1 MKTKILR
8 LLNLKHSE
16 SRHVTDLLTVQFFI
30 GISNALVNYLA
41 ITLFIN
47 KLTVKEIPLAYLVI
61 AFSLLILNLIY
72 EKLEH
77 FFSPLQLLK
86 VIIAASA
93 VVLAL
98 LWLGLKKED
107 NHNVVFILV
116 VFSFLIYMI
125 TSYAF
130 WGLVSLLYNIRE
142 SKRVFSIV
150 GSGDIPAK
158 LLGYIIAPTLGHV
171 IGYDNLIWLAIL
183 SLGIGFY
190 LFNGVIHKKRWEHI
204 KNKENHSHHHEAL
217 TLRKKDFLAF
227 FFKNE
232 LIFAIS
238 LLSLIS
244 YNVFNLIDYT
254 FLVQIKQ
261 KFEDLPSLY
270 IFISVFFALGRLVA
284 LVMKLVFT
292 SRVIERLGIIYTLFI
307 TPVALFAFCMLF
319 FIVGNSSNYTV
330 YIFGIMALLTEVLR
344 STMQEPVF
352 FILFQPLKE
361 QLRLKGHL
369 ISKGYMLAPS
379 LIIVGGSLMIMNKLG
394 INITIQFI
402 INILLVNLFL
412 WGLIIFLVRNSYLR
426 TLRQSIQ
433 KGFFSLEGAHIY
445 DQQTIDIL
453 LNKIKNGRDTDII
466 YALRLLEGAAYH
478 KLNALF
484 QEQLNSKHKEVRKYV
499 INRLEEKGE
508 INIKQLRELLPTE
521 IDTEIKQRIINLL
534 CKSDPEYLAE
544 AADNLKQADY
554 DTRKVIIINMLN
566 QKEFKF
572 LFQAGNSLNELIYST
587 NPKERSLAIEITTE
601 LKNVRFT
608 DAIEWLI
615 HDPQPGVKKSAIMA
629 ACKLKTRKLLPFIVK
644 QLNQPSEKYLALQGL
659 QQYGD
664 DLFLHL
670 KDIPVADLQNNLS
683 DFIKLAGKTKG
694 NHSTNYLLARLP
706 EESSPT
712 ENIVHALWTKDY
724 ETGSSKEVEELNTLL
739 ENFLVKGNQKIND
752 FYEVPEFRE
761 NILVKNSIESE
772 IKNDLVSALKI
783 CSILHNKTEFT
794 RILELIEHNEKA
806 RLFNAVEMLELVL
819 PKKVAKDLNTLFD
832 FLLDPLLS
840 RKIYV
845 QPEINSFFNKIVY
858 SEDAAFSPWTKA
870 VCIYTAWK
878 NRQRSFIN
886 GLKIETG
893 RKEHYIVKE
902 TKDFVINALEPEVHA
917 DN

>member
-16 SRHVTDLLTVQFFI
+16 SKHVTDLLTVQFFI
-30 GISNALVNYLA
+30 GVANALVNYLA
-41 ITLFIN
+41 ITLFIK
-47 KLTVKEIPLAYLVI
+47 KLSVAEIPLAYVVI

-77 FFSPLQLLK
+77 YFSPLQLLK
-86 VIIAASA
+86 VIIASSA
-93 VVLAL
+93 GILIL
-98 LWLGLKKED
+98 LWLGLKQEN
-107 NHNVVFILV
+107 NHTVVFILV

-158 LLGYIIAPTLGHV
+158 LLGYIIAPTLGHL
-171 IGYDNLIWLAIL
+171 IGYDNLIWLAII

-190 LFNGVIHKKRWEHI
+190 LFNGVIGKKRWEHI
-204 KNKENHSHHHEAL
+204 KNKESHSHHHEVL
-217 TLRKKDFLAF
+217 TLRKRDYLAF

-261 KFEDLPSLY
+261 KMEGLPSLY

-284 LVMKLVFT
+284 LIMKLVFT

-307 TPVALFAFCMLF
+307 TPIALFAFCMLF
-319 FIVGNSSNYTV
+319 FLVSNSSNYTL

-379 LIIVGGSLMIMNKLG
+379 LIIVGGSLLLMHKWG
-394 INITIQFI
+394 IEITIPLT
-402 INILLVNLFL
+402 INILLVNLLL
-412 WGLIIFLVRNSYLR
+412 WGLTIFLVRNSYLR
-426 TLRQSIQ
+426 TLRHSIQ

-453 LNKIKNGRDTDII
+453 LEKIKTGRDTDII

-478 KLNALF
+478 NLNNLF
-484 QEQLNSKHKEVRKYV
+484 QDQLKSRHKEVRKYAL
-499 INRLEEKGE
+499 RTLEEKGE
-508 INIKQLRELLPTE
+508 INIHQLRELLPAET
-521 IDTEIKQRIINLL
+521 DPEIKQHIVSLL
-534 CKSDPEYLAE
+534 CKMDTDYLAD

-554 DTRKVIIINMLN
+554 DTRKVIITNMLN

-587 NPKERSLAIEITTE
+587 NPKERALAIEITTE

-615 HDPQPGVKKSAIMA
+615 HDPEPVVKKSAIMA
-629 ACKLKTRKLLPFIVK
+629 ACKLKTRKLLPYIVK
-644 QLNQPSEKYLALQGL
+644 QLNRPAEKYLALQGL
-659 QQYGD
+659 QHYGD
-664 DLFLHL
+664 ELFLHL
-670 KDIPVADLQNNLS
+670 KDIPEEDLQNNAA

-694 NHSTNYLLARLP
+694 NHSTNYLLSKLID
-706 EESSPT
+706 ETSPT

-724 ETGSSKEVEELNTLL
+724 EPGSSKEVEELNALL
-739 ENFLVKGNQKIND
+739 ENFLSKGNEKIDD
-752 FYEVPEFRE
+752 FYEVPNFRE
-761 NILVKNSIESE
+761 NNLVKNSIESE
-772 IKNDLVSALKI
+772 IKNDLISALKI
-783 CSILHNKTEFT
+783 CSILHNKSEFT

-832 FLLDPLLS
+832 FMLDPLLS
-840 RKIYV
+840 RKVHI
-845 QPEINSFFNKIVY
+845 QPEITTFFNKIVHKEEA
-858 SEDAAFSPWTKA
+858 SFSPWTKA
-870 VCIYTAWK
+870 VCIYSAWK
-878 NRQRSFIN
+878 NNQRDFIA
-886 GLKIETG
+886 GLKNETG
-893 RKEHYIVKE
+893 RKEHYIVQE
-902 TKDFVINALEPEVHA
+902 TKHFVLNAKESEVHA
-917 DN
+917 DH

>member
-1 MKTKILR
+1 
-8 LLNLKHSE
+8 
-16 SRHVTDLLTVQFFI
+16 
-30 GISNALVNYLA
+30 
-41 ITLFIN
+41 
-47 KLTVKEIPLAYLVI
+47 
-61 AFSLLILNLIY
+61 
-72 EKLEH
+72 
-77 FFSPLQLLK
+77 
-86 VIIAASA
+86 
-93 VVLAL
+93 
-98 LWLGLKKED
+98 
-107 NHNVVFILV
+107 
-116 VFSFLIYMI
+116 
-125 TSYAF
+125 
-130 WGLVSLLYNIRE
+130 
-142 SKRVFSIV
+142 
-150 GSGDIPAK
+150 
-158 LLGYIIAPTLGHV
+158 
-171 IGYDNLIWLAIL
+171 
-183 SLGIGFY
+183 
-190 LFNGVIHKKRWEHI
+190 
-204 KNKENHSHHHEAL
+204 
-217 TLRKKDFLAF
+217 
-227 FFKNE
+227 
-232 LIFAIS
+232 
-238 LLSLIS
+238 
-244 YNVFNLIDYT
+244 
-254 FLVQIKQ
+254 
-261 KFEDLPSLY
+261 
-270 IFISVFFALGRLVA
+270 
-284 LVMKLVFT
+284 
-292 SRVIERLGIIYTLFI
+292 
-307 TPVALFAFCMLF
+307 
-319 FIVGNSSNYTV
+319 
-330 YIFGIMALLTEVLR
+330 LLTEVLR

-379 LIIVGGSLMIMNKLG
+379 LIIVGGSLMVMNKLE
-394 INITIQFI
+394 INISIQFI
-402 INILLVNLFL
+402 INVLLVNLFL

-453 LNKIKNGRDTDII
+453 LNKVKSGRDTDII

-521 IDTEIKQRIINLL
+521 NDTEIKQRIINLL

-615 HDPQPGVKKSAIMA
+615 HDPQPGVKKSAIIA

-670 KDIPVADLQNNLS
+670 KDIPAADLQNNMS

-694 NHSTNYLLARLP
+694 IHSTYYLLARLA

-724 ETGSSKEVEELNTLL
+724 EPGSSKEVEELNTLL

-870 VCIYTAWK
+870 VCIYSAWK
-878 NRQRSFIN
+878 NKQRSFIN

-902 TKDFVINALEPEVHA
+902 TKHFVINALESEVHA
-917 DN
+917 DH

>member
-16 SRHVTDLLTVQFFI
+16 SNHVTDLLTVQFFI
-30 GISNALVNYLA
+30 GVANALVNYLA
-41 ITLFIN
+41 FTLFIN
-47 KLTVKEIPLAYLVI
+47 QLSVSEIPLAYLVI

-86 VIIAASA
+86 VIIAGSA
-93 VVLAL
+93 GILML
-98 LWLGLKKED
+98 LWLGLKQEN
-107 NHNVVFILV
+107 NHTVVFILV

-158 LLGYIIAPTLGHV
+158 LLGYIIAPTLGHL
-171 IGYDNLIWLAIL
+171 IGYDNLIWLAII

-190 LFNGVIHKKRWEHI
+190 LFNDVIGKKRWEHI
-204 KNKENHSHHHEAL
+204 KNKDNHIHHHEAL
-217 TLRKKDFLAF
+217 TLRKKDYLSF

-232 LIFAIS
+232 LILAIS

-284 LVMKLVFT
+284 LIMKLIFT
-292 SRVIERLGIIYTLFI
+292 SRVIERLGIIYTLLI
-307 TPVALFAFCMLF
+307 TPIALFAFCMLF
-319 FIVGNSSNYTV
+319 FFVNNNSNYTL

-379 LIIVGGSLMIMNKLG
+379 LIIVGGSLLLMYNWG
-394 INITIQFI
+394 IEITISRT
-402 INILLVNLFL
+402 INILLLNLFI
-412 WGLIIFLVRNSYLR
+412 WGLSIFFVRSSYLR
-426 TLRQSIQ
+426 TLRNSIQ

-453 LNKIKNGRDTDII
+453 LEKIKTGRDTDII

-478 KLNALF
+478 NLNNLF
-484 QEQLNSKHKEVRKYV
+484 QDQLMSRHKEVRKYAL
-499 INRLEEKGE
+499 RTLEEKGE
-508 INIKQLRELLPTE
+508 INIKQLHMLLPVETNP
-521 IDTEIKQRIINLL
+521 EIKQHIIGLL
-534 CKSDPEYLAE
+534 CKTDPDYLAV
-544 AADNLKQADY
+544 AADDLKQADY
-554 DTRKVIIINMLN
+554 DTRKVIITNMLN

-587 NPKERSLAIEITTE
+587 NPRERTLAIEITTE

-615 HDPQPGVKKSAIMA
+615 HDPEPGVKKSAIMA
-629 ACKLKTRKLLPFIVK
+629 ACKLKTNKLLPFIIK
-644 QLNQPSEKYLALQGL
+644 QLNRPSEKYLALQGL
-659 QQYGD
+659 QHYGD

-670 KDIPVADLQNNLS
+670 KDIPEDDLQNNTP
-683 DFIKLAGKTKG
+683 DFIKIAGKTKG
-694 NHSTNYLLARLP
+694 NHSTNYLLSRLFD
-706 EESSPT
+706 ESSPT

-724 ETGSSKEVEELNTLL
+724 EPGSSKEVEELNTIL
-739 ENFLVKGNQKIND
+739 ENFLSKGNDKIND
-752 FYEVPEFRE
+752 FYEVPDFKE
-761 NILVKNSIESE
+761 NNLVKNSIESE

-783 CSILHNKTEFT
+783 CSLLHNKTEFT

-832 FLLDPLLS
+832 FMLDPLLS
-840 RKIYV
+840 RKIYI
-845 QPEINSFFNKIVY
+845 QPEISTFFNKIVHKEEA
-858 SEDAAFSPWTKA
+858 SFSPWTKA
-870 VCIYTAWK
+870 ICIYCSWK
-878 NRQRSFIN
+878 NNQHEFIE
-886 GLKIETG
+886 GLKNETG

-902 TKDFVINALEPEVHA
+902 TRHFVLNTKESEVHA
-917 DN
+917 DH